1 MFKTKYQKYKYKVKL
16 WEKQFKEKYGRIPS
30 KVRKEIFAKKNHDFS
45 FFNWVEL
52 LIQSQHDIR
61 EAPSNVRDSYKMY
74 YKLKTSFLED
84 TLSDALEDDAFDL
97 SLLESSS
104 QLSTSLSEIQTPDVT
119 QLTNNDSAILSNLST
134 TISNTAETNA
144 TPSQVMSL
152 AKPISSSNFESCVKE
167 FEAEQ
172 SDSFNEKAWG
182 KELNRT
188 NSTPNGRNDVKTTNA
203 NDGGSSLRKTMS
215 DKLFQNS
222 SFVKRN
228 PRKSLSRSSLTGS
241 QLSIGSGYGS
251 QRETLPDL
259 ETILSQKSMKE
270 SEANASQESTM
281 DHAVASGI
289 ILGGKTNSNLINS
302 IDYEWLN
309 RCNQNNSLNTNGRD
323 AVPTASQSM
332 PPKAFN
338 QTYGLSNINANVL
351 QTLEPVP
358 LSTQKKSDMKIDL
371 APATKAVVNDD
382 DDDEEIA
389 NSEDESVNNNTI
401 QIRSIRKS
409 LNKRKHSEID
419 KPTPVTANVDNKVS
433 EALKKDSGARPSI
446 ERKMVSVKRVVEKP
460 AAPQPVINRRSTRT
474 RTSKQQYTETPPA
487 DDSDRENG
495 DDPFAGDDSDADP
508 DFGEEMKKNK
518 SNNSGNETTTS
529 ESSQPIAV
537 TKTTSKKNKEKG
549 TKKMVV
555 KAARKRVAKPPSI
568 KPDGVRRIR
577 RVVATRKKV
586 TPEEAN
592 AEEVVEETP
601 DDYLMEFGIDQVTSV
616 PRSAAG
622 ELGKITQRFTEYL
635 LSSAELE
642 MANEA
647 KTVKKPLTSTSKP
660 MTSKNSMARDKL
672 EKRVAAGTLNENFV
686 RVNLRKKVFVRG
698 KKTINFS
705 RYKKQQWRNKKAA
718 ALTGPDMYM
727 GGCDGGFSVCF
738 QCGLPGHFAQDC
750 KIKSEFIFVDIF
762 FSPPKCSR
770 VN

>member
-1 MFKTKYQKYKYKVKL
+1 
-16 WEKQFKEKYGRIPS
+16 
-30 KVRKEIFAKKNHDFS
+30 
-45 FFNWVEL
+45 
-52 LIQSQHDIR
+52 
-61 EAPSNVRDSYKMY
+61 MY

-97 SLLESSS
+97 SLLDSSS

-119 QLTNNDSAILSNLST
+119 QLTSNDSAILSNHPATISST
-134 TISNTAETNA
+134 TGTNA
-144 TPSQVMSL
+144 SPNQVMPL
-152 AKPISSSNFESCVKE
+152 AKSMNSSNVEPCVTE
-167 FEAEQ
+167 FEAEKL
-172 SDSFNEKAWG
+172 DSFNEKAWG

-188 NSTPNGRNDVKTTNA
+188 NSTPNGANDAKFTNA
-203 NDGGSSLRKTMS
+203 NDSGSSLRKTMS
-215 DKLFQNS
+215 DKLFRNS

-241 QLSIGSGYGS
+241 QLSIGSGVGS

-270 SEANASQESTM
+270 IEASASQESTV
-281 DHAVASGI
+281 DHAVTSGI
-289 ILGGKTNSNLINS
+289 VVGAKTNSNLINS

-309 RCNQNNSLNTNGRD
+309 RCNQNNSLNSNGRD
-323 AVPTASQSM
+323 GVPTASQSM
-332 PPKAFN
+332 PSKPIN

-358 LSTQKKSDMKIDL
+358 LSIQKKSDMKIDI
-371 APATKAVVNDD
+371 APPSKAVVNDD

-389 NSEDESVNNNTI
+389 NSEDESANNNTV

-419 KPTPVTANVDNKVS
+419 KPTSVASNVDGKVG

-446 ERKMVSVKRVVEKP
+446 DRKVVNVKRVVEKP
-460 AAPQPVINRRSTRT
+460 AEPQPVVSRRSTRT

-487 DDSDRENG
+487 DDSDRENV

-508 DFGEEMKKNK
+508 DFGEEMKKKK
-518 SNNSGNETTTS
+518 SNNSGNETSTS

-537 TKTTSKKNKEKG
+537 TKTKTIKEMKPKK
-549 TKKMVV
+549 TVV
-555 KAARKRVAKPPSI
+555 KVQRKRVAKAPSI
-568 KPDGVRRIR
+568 KPDRPVRKIR

-601 DDYLMEFGIDQVTSV
+601 DDYLMEFGIDQVKSV

-622 ELGKITQRFTEYL
+622 ELGKITKRFTEYM

-647 KTVKKPLTSTSKP
+647 KTVKKPIASTSEP
-660 MTSKNSMARDKL
+660 VTSKNSMARDKL

-750 KIKSEFIFVDIF
+750 KIKSELMQIF
-762 FSPPKCSR
+762 FHRRSGVSSNIFLKLYNKR
-770 VN
+770 